1 MCMCACMSLCLCMT
15 DSDTYTES
23 QSKVR
28 MLKDNLQVCK
38 AQLRCKRDELKR
50 LWLDEIKYKQMLK
63 IVDQV

>member
-1 MCMCACMSLCLCMT
+1 MT
-15 DSDTYTES
+15 DSDTHAES